1 MSWILLSLLS
11 AASLATADALTKLAF
26 SHLSA
31 YEMGLVRL
39 VYALPWLA
47 AALFFIPWPTP
58 DPIYYACLGLG
69 IPLEIL
75 ALYCYMKAIKH
86 SPLSLSLPFI
96 AFTPAFMILTGRIVL
111 GEVIGPIGLSGIFL
125 TVAGSYFLNISE
137 ARTSP
142 LEPFRAIFREPGSRL
157 MLLVSL
163 IYSLTSTIG
172 KLGALH
178 SSPAFFGVTYFS
190 AIALFSVMPVPYIP
204 GASLKCLRDAPFSGF
219 AVGLATAFMVLSH
232 MMAITRIEAAYMI
245 TMKRTSL
252 LFGILYGWWLFGEK
266 NIWQRFTAALI
277 MLAGALLIG
286 LSR

>member
-1 MSWILLSLLS
+1 
-11 AASLATADALTKLAF
+11 
-26 SHLSA
+26 
-31 YEMGLVRL
+31 MGLIRL

-58 DPIYYACLGLG
+58 DPIYYACLAVG

-86 SPLSLSLPFI
+86 SPLSLTLPFI
-96 AFTPAFMILTGRIVL
+96 AFTPVFMILTGRIVL
-111 GEVIGPIGLSGIFL
+111 GETIGPLGFCGIFL
-125 TVAGSYFLNISE
+125 TVAGSYFLNISD
-137 ARTSP
+137 ARTGP
-142 LEPFRAIFREPGSRL
+142 LEPFRSIFRESGSRL

-178 SSPAFFGVTYFS
+178 SSSSFFGVTYFS
-190 AIALFSVMPVPYIP
+190 AIAFFAVLLIPYIP
-204 GASLKCLRDAPFSGF
+204 GTNLKCLSSAPFSGF
-219 AVGLATAFMVLSH
+219 AVGLATAIMILSH

-245 TMKRTSL
+245 TIKRTSL
-252 LFGILYGWWLFGEK
+252 LFGILYGWRLFGEK
-266 NIWQRFTAALI
+266 NIGERFTAALI
-277 MLAGALLIG
+277 MLAGVLLIG